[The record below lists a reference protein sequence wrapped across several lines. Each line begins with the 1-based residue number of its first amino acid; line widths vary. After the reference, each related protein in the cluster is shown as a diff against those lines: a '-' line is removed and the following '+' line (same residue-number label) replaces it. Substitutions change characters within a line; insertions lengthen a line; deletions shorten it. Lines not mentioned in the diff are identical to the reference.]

1 MADESGAAGAPPG
14 IGPWAGRMPAA
25 GTYPE
30 LPPGLPEEY
39 VRIYEKARPLL
50 QTRLNDFHTRVA
62 TQIVIELL
70 RCDGGDPRVA
80 VPAIILHDVGWTEIP
95 EELQRTAFGPGSTNA
110 ELNREH
116 EVAGVR
122 LAREILRS
130 VEYPADLTDEI
141 LRIVDR
147 HDSHPESTT
156 LEEAIVKDADKM
168 YRVTKLGFV
177 GAMEQLVTLTPQE
190 VHDFVAVR
198 APIWFQAPS
207 ALAMARR
214 EMEARRVEYGLE
226 PAPDIAPPPGYG
238 TGDG

>member
-1 MADESGAAGAPPG
+1 MSPEATTLGSWAAGLPP
-14 IGPWAGRMPAA
+14 A
-25 GTYPE
+25 GTYSD

-39 VRIYEKARPLL
+39 VRIYERARPFL

-62 TQIVIELL
+62 TQIAVELL
-70 RCDGGDPRVA
+70 RCDGGDARVA
-80 VPAIILHDVGWTEIP
+80 VPAMILHDVGWSEIP

-122 LAREILRS
+122 LAGEILGS
-130 VEYPADLTDEI
+130 VGYPAGLTDEI
-141 LRIVDR
+141 LRIIDR
-147 HDSHPESTT
+147 HDSRPESAT

-168 YRVTKLGFV
+168 YRITKVGFV
-177 GAMEQLVTLTPQE
+177 GAFEQLVTLTWQE
-190 VHDFVAVR
+190 LHDFVAVR
-198 APIWFQAPS
+198 ASIWFQAPS

-214 EMEARRVEYGLE
+214 ELEARRLEYGLE
-226 PAPDIAPPPGYG
+226 PAPDIPPPPGYG